1 MTFKEYLK
9 KTSAKANF
17 EWSIKKNCEEIKERM
32 VTSAKLGINTFQIEI
47 VRVFPDK
54 DYGKGPKS
62 ENYYVIFIDTDFC
75 NNDYRDVII
84 SYLIDDLGFSKHD
97 IETANITN
105 SCGCCTS
112 ITVRW

>member
-9 KTSAKANF
+9 KTSAKANLA
-17 EWSIKKNCEEIKERM
+17 WVMKDKYDEIKERM
-32 VTSAKLGINTFQIEI
+32 VTSAKLGINTFQIEV
-47 VRVFPDK
+47 VRVFPNK

-62 ENYYVIFIDTDFC
+62 ENYYVIFIENDYC
-75 NNDYRDVII
+75 NNDYRDCII

-97 IETANITN
+97 IEVANITN
-105 SCGCCTS
+105 SCGCCTD